1 MSTKKGSRDKTRTI
15 SKGSASSFYTA
26 INEKPSDFWWNF
38 AYFVILTTAITF
50 ILVNNPASI
59 LRSVTALIILGV
71 LLSLD
76 LYPALYM
83 VKTLIRFT
91 RNRYLQ

>member
-1 MSTKKGSRDKTRTI
+1 MS
-15 SKGSASSFYTA
+15 
-26 INEKPSDFWWNF
+26 
-38 AYFVILTTAITF
+38 
-50 ILVNNPASI
+50 NNPASI